1 MDEVF
6 QLADKSANSLKLI
19 EHIAIRIQ
27 GETKSIMTVIEE
39 EKYQVNK
46 GIKLA
51 EEAQQS
57 LDNIVGYTNNI
68 DQLVY
73 SISYDTLS

>member
-1 MDEVF
+1 
-6 QLADKSANSLKLI
+6 
-19 EHIAIRIQ
+19 
-27 GETKSIMTVIEE
+27 MTVIEE

-73 SISYDTLS
+73 SISYGTLS